1 MCSILL
7 MLANIIIFS
16 NELWWLSV
24 ALLNSARLL
33 GMSGYQNH
41 FPREFPTDQKCL
53 WGLPELLHFQDVIL
67 FFFPQG
73 LYPWERRWHWG
84 RKAGFCSQLCA
95 YLCSVWPWRSGF
107 ASVQQGKRKGS
118 GCNQRCW
125 GVEMATEPCHR
136 KPSSLLQPANVPVLC
151 CSRTN
156 TGRKKWNSTLRTQNV
171 FTRWNCYTLPLRE
184 QKYSVAQ
191 TLSNP

>member
-1 MCSILL
+1 ML
-7 MLANIIIFS
+7 MGTSRAP
-16 NELWWLSV
+16 
-24 ALLNSARLL
+24 AL
-33 GMSGYQNH
+33 
-41 FPREFPTDQKCL
+41 PRCNF
-53 WGLPELLHFQDVIL
+53 F
-67 FFFPQG
+67 FFFPPR
-73 LYPWERRWHWG
+73 LISL
-84 RKAGFCSQLCA
+84 RKEVALGQKSWILLTALC
-95 YLCSVWPWRSGF
+95 LSVWPWRSGF

-151 CSRTN
+151 CSKTN

-171 FTRWNCYTLPLRE
+171 STQWNCYTLPLRE